1 MVPEK
6 YLFEIQTEKFE
17 KFKELLL
24 YYNEKF
30 NLTSVTDEKGIK
42 YKHFLDSV
50 AGESYF
56 SKGAKVIEIGSGGG
70 FPSIPLKLLRDDLSF
85 TLVESTAKKCAYL
98 EEVIEKLALSGMK
111 VMNLR
116 AEEGA
121 KQENLREK
129 FDAVCARAV
138 ARLNTLAE
146 YCLPFVKTGGVFIA
160 YKGESAEELK
170 EAERAVS
177 VLGGKVEKVEK
188 YSLPEG
194 CGERSLIIIRK
205 IKATP
210 PAYPRG
216 RGLERKKPIV

>member
-1 MVPEK
+1 MYLEK
-6 YLFEIQTEKFE
+6 YLPQIKTEKFE
-17 KFKELLL
+17 NFKELLL

-30 NLTSVTDEKGIK
+30 NLTSVTDEKGVK

-56 SKGAKVIEIGSGGG
+56 SKGASVLEIGSGGG

-98 EEVIEKLALSGMK
+98 EEIIEKLSLSGMK
-111 VMNLR
+111 VLNLR

-121 KQENLREK
+121 KRENLREK

-138 ARLNTLAE
+138 ARLNTLTE
-146 YCLPFVKTGGVFIA
+146 YCLPFVKIGGVFIA
-160 YKGESAEELK
+160 YKGESAEELQ
-170 EAERAVS
+170 EAERAIEL
-177 VLGGKVEKVEK
+177 LGGKVEEVIK

-194 CGERSLIIIRK
+194 CGERSLIIVRK
-205 IKATP
+205 IKTTP

>member
-1 MVPEK
+1 MIAEK
-6 YLFEIQTEKFE
+6 YLFEIQTEKFQ

-160 YKGESAEELK
+160 YKGESAEEIK

-177 VLGGKVEKVEK
+177 VLGGKVEKIEK

-216 RGLERKKPIV
+216 RGLERKKPIL

>member
-1 MVPEK
+1 MIPEK
-6 YLFEIQTEKFE
+6 YLSEIQTEKFE

-24 YYNEKF
+24 FYNEKF

-85 TLVESTAKKCAYL
+85 TLVESTAKKCVYL
-98 EEVIEKLALSGMK
+98 EEVIEKLALRGMK